1 MTNYILDGHDLS
13 DIFSLNTPPISFGDD
28 YSKHVPS
35 YGSIIY
41 TVWDLDEKFIHVGIG
56 GTQNKPVEERNPRS
70 RIKKHSSG
78 RRSGDQFCI
87 YVQDFYVLP
96 KVIGSGTYKPKRG
109 YLDNLTKEFLHE
121 KLRYRVKGFQT
132 EDSVR
137 IVRDLEIKIKKGVFE
152 FPSPLLNGVNDW
164 SS

>member
-13 DIFSLNTPPISFGDD
+13 DLFSLKTPSISFGDD

-41 TVWDLDEKFIHVGIG
+41 TVWDLDEKFIYVGIG
-56 GTQNKPVEERNPRS
+56 GTQKKPVRERNPRS

-78 RRSGDQFCI
+78 RRSGNQFCI
-87 YVQDFYVLP
+87 YVQDFFVLP
-96 KVIGSGTYKPKRG
+96 NIIGSGTYEPKRG
-109 YLDNLTKEFLHE
+109 YLDNLTKKFLHE
-121 KLRYRVKGFQT
+121 QLRYRVKAFQT

-137 IVRDLEIKIKKGVFE
+137 IVRSLEGKIKKGAFG
-152 FPSPLLNGVNDW
+152 FPPPLLNGINNW
-164 SS
+164 S